1 VTEEKKNVSWADYS
15 IYSLCKV
22 YSYWVE
28 DEDESENKKENERS
42 TKKMQKIVRMR
53 YNRPLHS
60 TRDLSRYIH
69 NSTAFRNRN
78 KWGNKEFTVFDNVY
92 ESDVVAENKLITMS
106 LRRSQDKYLLK
117 RWLKCQEKWS
127 PAMKKER
134 GMQENGPDATE
145 RDKDN
150 DDKGNGIV
158 NTKANGNENIN
169 ENINTL
175 ENEHEQDMKKEE
187 MIRRGLYLN
196 TEIKNA
202 RKDIVKTLYETFAT
216 RSVGM

>member
-1 VTEEKKNVSWADYS
+1 MEVKVMLLKKGRDRRKKNVSWADYS

-127 PAMKKER
+127 PAMKKR
-134 GMQENGPDATE
+134 T
-145 RDKDN
+145 R
-150 DDKGNGIV
+150 
-158 NTKANGNENIN
+158 
-169 ENINTL
+169 
-175 ENEHEQDMKKEE
+175 
-187 MIRRGLYLN
+187 
-196 TEIKNA
+196 NA
-202 RKDIVKTLYETFAT
+202 RKWT
-216 RSVGM
+216 RRHRKGQR